1 MKHYENLQIM
11 RRTWTEYSIT
21 MAYTDT
27 WL

>member
-21 MAYTDT
+21 IAYTDT